1 MFFFK
6 DENLLKELKLLQKK
20 KIKVISEVHRI
31 TTFLNLCF
39 HKICHQFSN
48 YLSMNVSEISGD
60 IAYQVLVHTYIRN
73 TCSYKIL
80 LQGVTT
86 HRV

>member
-1 MFFFK
+1 MCFGFMFFEGAK
-6 DENLLKELKLLQKK
+6 IITKNKLK
-20 KIKVISEVHRI
+20 IISEVHSI
-31 TTFLNLCF
+31 ITFLNLCF

-60 IAYQVLVHTYIRN
+60 IAYQVHTYIRN
-73 TCSYKIL
+73 TCSHKIL
-80 LQGVTT
+80 PQGVTT